1 MSGVM
6 LRGATSLSSEGVGD
20 IISSGSRG
28 DPLLNLR
35 HDINS
40 RAVDGIYH
48 ENLKSEFCR
57 TSK

>member
-40 RAVDGIYH
+40 RAVNGISLRNSITYILH
-48 ENLKSEFCR
+48 
-57 TSK
+57 